1 MKDVF
6 LSHATQDKELFV
18 RPFSR
23 ILEEEN
29 VSFWLDEA
37 EIKWGDKISAQI
49 NKGLNTSRFIV
60 VFITPAFIGRNWT
73 ETELSAA
80 LSRENDEGR
89 TVVLPIITGEPNSLL
104 RNYPMLRDKR
114 YRQWTDGPKAIA
126 GDLKRLVQESERRSN
141 ERLKSLVHDRWS
153 GKRRVAE
160 TLTDIIKQP
169 ASDISDFARLELGL
183 HEFARL
189 GPSASHQSISE
200 LRDASIDNSVVRRG
214 LGTLV
219 SMCLIA
225 QGNLLQADN
234 VFGDAMREEVKIE
247 QQRHY
252 VALQEGLVYVAL
264 GRHGDAGKAW
274 RTMSGGQPRFDEQ
287 IYPFGA
293 ATWDYARALLAV
305 VASDRPVEKIISSIS
320 PQKYRGIA
328 HLTAKTGRFM
338 RRSKIIL
345 DQIEEWSNEEG
356 WAARHSRRTLSG
368 RLHSFEK
375 DVLSVS
381 GSLFGVLKF

>member
-160 TLTDIIKQP
+160 TLTD
-169 ASDISDFARLELGL
+169 
-183 HEFARL
+183 
-189 GPSASHQSISE
+189 
-200 LRDASIDNSVVRRG
+200 
-214 LGTLV
+214 
-219 SMCLIA
+219 
-225 QGNLLQADN
+225 
-234 VFGDAMREEVKIE
+234 
-247 QQRHY
+247 
-252 VALQEGLVYVAL
+252 
-264 GRHGDAGKAW
+264 
-274 RTMSGGQPRFDEQ
+274 
-287 IYPFGA
+287 
-293 ATWDYARALLAV
+293 
-305 VASDRPVEKIISSIS
+305 
-320 PQKYRGIA
+320 
-328 HLTAKTGRFM
+328 
-338 RRSKIIL
+338 
-345 DQIEEWSNEEG
+345 
-356 WAARHSRRTLSG
+356 
-368 RLHSFEK
+368 
-375 DVLSVS
+375 
-381 GSLFGVLKF
+381 